1 LTMTRR
7 FVWRALTAAALTCGV
22 AATAPVVRAHDHQKG
37 GGSSPRDPYI
47 AQTSPEAVQQT
58 SPEAVQ
64 QESSPK
70 AVHEAVSGSSPKDP
84 YIAETSP
91 KKVHEHVQHV
101 HVTSPKVAKVHESKY
116 ATLVGCFI
124 RMVDS
129 DGDHATYTLAD
140 AVPGPATTVADQN
153 CVASGTGQLLKLKN
167 ADDVGINQLASGR
180 WVEVYGELGHPKDA
194 DDMRKF
200 ELKSFREVPL
210 TPQPRIAILVV
221 PQPAP
226 QAAVETP
233 PEQEQAVTESPKP
246 IATAGETPMEKKL
259 PKTASELPLVAL
271 LGLFAIS
278 GGLALSALNR
288 SRVFGRE

>member
-1 LTMTRR
+1 MTRR
-7 FVWRALTAAALTCGV
+7 FVCRALTAAALTCGV
-22 AATAPVVRAHDHQKG
+22 AATAPGVRAQDDQN
-37 GGSSPRDPYI
+37 GSSPRDPYI
-47 AQTSPEAVQQT
+47 AQ
-58 SPEAVQ
+58 
-64 QESSPK
+64 SSPK
-70 AVHEAVSGSSPKDP
+70 AIHSDRDDQAVSGSSPRDP

-91 KKVHEHVQHV
+91 KKVHEHVKHV

-124 RMVDS
+124 RMTDS

-153 CVASGTGQLLKLKN
+153 CVASGTGQLLKLKH

-210 TPQPRIAILVV
+210 TPQPRVAILMI
-221 PQPAP
+221 PRPAP
-226 QAAVETP
+226 AVETP
-233 PEQEQAVTESPKP
+233 PAQEQAVTESPKP
-246 IATAGETPMEKKL
+246 IATAGETPKEKKL

-288 SRVFGRE
+288 SRVSGRA

>member
-1 LTMTRR
+1 MTRR
-7 FVWRALTAAALTCGV
+7 SVCRALTAAALTCGV

-37 GGSSPRDPYI
+37 GSSPRDPYI
-47 AQTSPEAVQQT
+47 AQTSPEAIHDQD
-58 SPEAVQ
+58 E
-64 QESSPK
+64 K
-70 AVHEAVSGSSPKDP
+70 AVSGSSPRDP

-101 HVTSPKVAKVHESKY
+101 HVTSPKVAKQHESKY

-124 RMVDS
+124 RTTDS

-153 CVASGTGQLLKLKN
+153 CVASGTGQLLKLKH

-180 WVEVYGELGHPKDA
+180 WVEVYGELGHPRDA

-210 TPQPRIAILVV
+210 TPQPRIAILMV

-226 QAAVETP
+226 AVETP
-233 PEQEQAVTESPKP
+233 PAQEQAVTESPKP

>member
-1 LTMTRR
+1 MTRR
-7 FVWRALTAAALTCGV
+7 SVCRVLTVTALTCGV
-22 AATAPVVRAHDHQKG
+22 AATAPGVLRAHDHDHD
-37 GGSSPRDPYI
+37 SSPQAI
-47 AQTSPEAVQQT
+47 QQSSPEAVQQS
-58 SPEAVQ
+58 SPEAIEQ
-64 QESSPK
+64 APK
-70 AVHEAVSGSSPKDP
+70 AVSGSSPRDP

-101 HVTSPKVAKVHESKY
+101 HVTSPKVMKQHESKY

-124 RMVDS
+124 RTTDS

-153 CVASGTGQLLKLKN
+153 CVASGTGQVLKLKH

-200 ELKSFREVPL
+200 ELRSFREVPL
-210 TPQPRIAILVV
+210 TPQPRIAILMI

-226 QAAVETP
+226 QAKAETP

-259 PKTASELPLVAL
+259 PKTASELPLVGL

-288 SRVFGRE
+288 GRVFGRE